1 VWLLPFPILPCHK
14 PPLPPNLAHNQD
26 VPILS
31 APNEKFSARYGASF
45 NRGAGLEAL
54 TARDLSDY
62 AELAR
67 ALVARRSKLRRVRQA
82 LHAAKNSS
90 ALFDTWA
97 FMRRYEGLLKMQWDV
112 AFRGVRAEAAAGASG
127 GEDGEGRGGDGVRA
141 GGRGHA
147 YHVVRAGA
155 GDSPAPLHY

>member
-1 VWLLPFPILPCHK
+1 MCNGHYIDH
-14 PPLPPNLAHNQD
+14 PLAAD

-31 APNEKFSARYGASF
+31 APKEKFSARYGASF
-45 NRGAGLEAL
+45 NRGAGLEAF
-54 TARDLSDY
+54 TARDLADY
-62 AELAR
+62 AGLAR
-67 ALVARRSKLRRVRQA
+67 AIVKKRQRLWRIRRA

-90 ALFDTWA
+90 VLFDTWG

-112 AFRGVRAEAAAGASG
+112 AFRDLRADGESMKE
-127 GEDGEGRGGDGVRA
+127 GEDDGRDGEAHALRA

-155 GDSPAPLHY
+155 GVSPPPLHY